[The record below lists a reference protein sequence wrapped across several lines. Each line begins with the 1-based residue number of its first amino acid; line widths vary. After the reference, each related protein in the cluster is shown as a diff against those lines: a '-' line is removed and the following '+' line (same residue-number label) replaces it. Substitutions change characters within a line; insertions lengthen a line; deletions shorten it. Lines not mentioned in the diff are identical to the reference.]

1 MKNIFKILAFSA
13 IFIIMLCVPAQSAE
27 VPEEIKNKGTQ
38 FYIQS
43 HAFDCDNSFVLYF
56 DGAMLYADFGFEA
69 TKEYQLS
76 VRNLNTY
83 EWVHVEGSIYET
95 SPIVDVDFS
104 SFPYGQYLVRTAF
117 NTTGNVYTDGYQ
129 IVDFTVT
136 KLTNGICFFD
146 GIKNCKD
153 FDFQLEVYSTISEDD
168 YWYYTE
174 YLVPSPGSEQYEL
187 FKPVVDSVTKNLTTD
202 YDKARALYTWVA
214 DNIYYDMP
222 AFRSGDNTL
231 AGNPN
236 TVMKTKRAVC
246 AGYAQVLSIMMRMAG
261 MPCLYTTGDC
271 SGIGHAWNIACID
284 GVWCFIDATWGSG
297 NVFDNDTF
305 TKGSVNYQY
314 FATTSQY
321 ISASRTLDR
330 GFPNLCLNN
339 VEYSILYYPTL
350 GKYTAVVSDYF
361 NTGFDTAYIRDY
373 IATVPVEE
381 IREGCFTSSDNIKNI
396 YIPET
401 IKLINNSFI
410 NVDNLNMYIL
420 GKDTNLYYVDPSC
433 DNLTVYMPF
442 SSKHFKGEDAYRFKV
457 VNTDFEL
464 KNISIDNNTL
474 TVTIH
479 NGLLKPQ
486 PRLYLAIYDNDGILR
501 KLQSKSTTSDK
512 DTYSFD
518 ITGYGAEYTA
528 KALLLGDFKAISP
541 YTTNLEQRLSQVIDS
556 LVTLESFHKYLPE
569 DDETQVYT
577 YDGDC
582 HSIDVTFNEQTFT
595 AENDFIYIYDANDSL
610 IGTYTGDE
618 LSGKTINVL
627 GNTVKIRLVTDASGA
642 AYGYKTTSIIVIK

>member
-1 MKNIFKILAFSA
+1 MKKILK
-13 IFIIMLCVPAQSAE
+13 IFTFCVFVFAALCISVHAAE
-27 VPEEIKNKGTQ
+27 VPEEIKAKGNM

-56 DGAMLYADFGFEA
+56 DDEMLYADFGFA
-69 TKEYQLS
+69 DTKEYQLL
-76 VRNLNTY
+76 VRNLKTY

-95 SPIVDVDFS
+95 SPKVDVDFS
-104 SFPYGQYLVRTAF
+104 SFPAGPYLVRVAF
-117 NTTGNVYTDGYQ
+117 NSSGNVYTDGYQ
-129 IVDFTVT
+129 IIDFTVT

-153 FDFQLEVYSTISEDD
+153 FDFQLEVYNCIPKED

-174 YLVPSPGSEQYEL
+174 YLVPSPGSEQYKL

-202 YDKARALYTWVA
+202 YDKARAIYTWVA

-222 AFRSGDNTL
+222 AFRTGNNTA

-236 TVMKTKRAVC
+236 TVMETKRAVC

-261 MPCLYTTGDC
+261 IPTLYTTGDC

-284 GVWCFIDATWGSG
+284 GTWCYIDATWGSG
-297 NVFDNDTF
+297 NVFDNDTY
-305 TKGSVNYQY
+305 TKGNVNYQY
-314 FATTSQY
+314 FATTSQF

-330 GFPNLCLNN
+330 GFPNLCINN
-339 VEYSILYYPTL
+339 VEYTILYYPTL

-381 IREGCFTSSDNIKNI
+381 ISEGCFTSDHNIKNI

-442 SSKHFKGEDAYRFKV
+442 SSKHFQGEDKYRFKV

-464 KNISIDNNTL
+464 KNIAIDNNTL

-486 PRLYLAIYDNDGILR
+486 PKLVLAIYDNDGILR
-501 KLQSKSTTSDK
+501 KVQTHQTVAQK

-518 ITGYGAEYTA
+518 IKGYGAEYTA
-528 KALLLGDFKAISP
+528 KALLLGDTDGLTP
-541 YTTNLEQRLSQVIDS
+541 YTAALETRIACTEDAN
-556 LVTLESFHKYLPE
+556 VTLQSDHKYLN
-569 DDETQVYT
+569 DTDETQIYT
-577 YDGDC
+577 YDGEC
-582 HSIDVTFNEQTFT
+582 HSIDVTFNEQTST
-595 AENDFIYIYDANDSL
+595 AENDYIYIYDAKDNL

-618 LSGKTINVL
+618 LAGKTINIL
-627 GNTVKIRLVTDASGA
+627 GNCVKIRLVTDSKGA